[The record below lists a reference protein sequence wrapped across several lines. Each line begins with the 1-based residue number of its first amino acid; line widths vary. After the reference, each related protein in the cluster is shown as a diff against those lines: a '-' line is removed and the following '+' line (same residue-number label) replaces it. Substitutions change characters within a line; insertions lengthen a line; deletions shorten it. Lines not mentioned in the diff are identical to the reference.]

1 MASSQP
7 LFALLDDEP
16 ATTTQVDRRKPEQ
29 REENLARIAEV
40 IALADTVSGKLLYE
54 IAGDHWRDDCEE
66 LERRG
71 HAIYYQSLDGRHWS
85 VGKKPFSFD

>member
-1 MASSQP
+1 MATFQP

-16 ATTTQVDRRKPEQ
+16 ATTTPADRRTFEQ

-40 IALADTVSGKLLYE
+40 IDLADTVSGKLLYE

-71 HAIYYQSLDGRHWS
+71 YAIYYQSLDGRHWS
-85 VGKKPFSFD
+85 VSKRAFEP